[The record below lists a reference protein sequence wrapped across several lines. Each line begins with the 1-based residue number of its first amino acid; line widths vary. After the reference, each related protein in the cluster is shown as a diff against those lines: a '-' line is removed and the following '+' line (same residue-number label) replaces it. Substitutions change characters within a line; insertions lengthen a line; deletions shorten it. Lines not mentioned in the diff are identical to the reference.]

1 MATGRIAFLIQAHCN
16 VQQIGEAIRRLE
28 RNGHRVFV
36 HYDRKA
42 SDDLSA
48 IEGNLIAHRIAV
60 HHAGISQVKATLHLL
75 RAAHSAGPFS
85 HYFLMSGQCF
95 PVNTVEWLEDKINE
109 EDIYLNYR
117 SMPIEA
123 WSKRLDRL
131 ESFYFERKSL
141 ISKFANTVSRRLPKR
156 NFIKGISMWPYAGS
170 NWWCLPKD
178 VIDYVLIYID
188 KYPEFHRYM
197 RWTSYSDEV
206 YFHSIIS
213 NMTVEDRMKPALFYA
228 RFDPNTGR
236 PFVFEHTTFSQIP
249 RDQVFVARKFDS
261 RINSDFLSVF

>member
-16 VQQIGEAIRRLE
+16 VQQIGEAILRLE

-48 IEGNLIAHRIAV
+48 IEGNLIAPRIEV
-60 HHAGISQVKATLHLL
+60 HHAGISQVEATLHLL
-75 RAAHSAGPFS
+75 RAARSAGSFS

-95 PVNTVEWLEDKINE
+95 PVNTVDWLQNRLNE
-109 EDIYLNYR
+109 EEIYLNYR

-131 ESFYFERKSL
+131 ESFYFERKGL
-141 ISKFANTVSRRLPKR
+141 VSKIANTVSRRLPKR
-156 NFIKGISMWPYAGS
+156 NFIKGLSMWPYAGS
-170 NWWCLPKD
+170 NWWCLPID
-178 VIDYVLIYID
+178 VIDYVLKYID

-213 NMTVEDRMKPALFYA
+213 NMAVEERIKPALFYA
-228 RFDPNTGR
+228 KFDFNTGR
-236 PFVFEHTTFSQIP
+236 PFVFDNSTIDDIP
-249 RDQVFVARKFDS
+249 RDKVFVARKFDS
-261 RINSDFLSVF
+261 RVNAEFLSVF